1 MTTLNRAA
9 LDGLAPSH
17 RPLVDPGELRPR
29 IVHFGLGAFHR
40 AHQAVYTEAAA
51 ARSGEPWGIVA
62 VAPRSAS
69 AVAAMRAQD
78 CLYSVTDRAPGA
90 GRTRVVGAIV
100 DALAMGPD
108 AARIDELI
116 AAPEVSTLT
125 LTVTEKGYSRRPD
138 GALDTAAPGVAADLA
153 ATAGPDGA
161 ELATVVGRLSASL
174 AARFRRGGA
183 PIDVISCDNMAGNGA
198 ALRGVLRGFVEASSW
213 PDRSALLDWMA
224 SSVGFPATIVDRI
237 VPATTA
243 ADRVA
248 VAAALGLRDEMPV
261 SGEPYRQ
268 WVLEDAFRAP
278 RPRWELD
285 GALVVPDVA
294 PYALMKL
301 RLLNGSHSAMAYLGA
316 AAGCRTVADVL
327 ATEWGERLVRSF
339 GAEVAPTL
347 PDAGPDAAKYID
359 ELVERFRNP
368 AMAHLLRQVG
378 SDGSLKLPE
387 RWLDALRALRAVP
400 TSTPTLELA
409 LAGWVNATRPARSR
423 RAAVRHDR
431 SGRRRAGPLLAGRR
445 GPHRGGGGAAAG
457 DRRGRPGR
465 GHRPGVVGGRA
476 AAGAARGR
484 DRDLTSGTDHIETT
498 GQRTPPM
505 TESTHAAPAG
515 VATRTTRDLT
525 KAAVS
530 GWLGTAMEF
539 MDFQLY
545 SLAAAIVFNKIF
557 FPNVSP
563 AIGLI
568 AAMATYGVGYVAR
581 LAGAIYFGR
590 MGDRIGRKKV
600 LFLTIALMGA
610 STTLIGVLP
619 TYAMI
624 GIAAPILL
632 VVLRLVQGF
641 GAGAEIAGATV
652 MLAEY
657 APVKRRGVIASLVSL
672 GTNSGTLAASALW
685 AFLLGALSE
694 EQLLSWGWR
703 LPFLLSFVLLI
714 FAVWL
719 RLNLKESPVFEERP
733 DVVDGVALSKEQI
746 AADAHASVL
755 EAGLRQRKGKAF
767 FLALGL
773 RFGQAGNS
781 GLVQTFLV
789 GYIATALLVAK
800 TVPTQAIVWG
810 SLLGFV
816 TVPVVGLLGDRFGR
830 RPVYIA
836 LTLLT
841 MAFAFPMMWMITS
854 GSVPTLELA
863 MVIGLNI
870 GVLGLFSLESVTMAE
885 LFGSRTRFTQ
895 LALAKEIGGILATAI
910 GPVLAATLTA
920 VTGSWW
926 PIAVMLI
933 VYSLITLVSAY
944 LAPETRG
951 RDLVRLEDA
960 V

>member
-1 MTTLNRAA
+1 
-9 LDGLAPSH
+9 
-17 RPLVDPGELRPR
+17 
-29 IVHFGLGAFHR
+29 
-40 AHQAVYTEAAA
+40 
-51 ARSGEPWGIVA
+51 
-62 VAPRSAS
+62 
-69 AVAAMRAQD
+69 
-78 CLYSVTDRAPGA
+78 
-90 GRTRVVGAIV
+90 
-100 DALAMGPD
+100 
-108 AARIDELI
+108 
-116 AAPEVSTLT
+116 
-125 LTVTEKGYSRRPD
+125 
-138 GALDTAAPGVAADLA
+138 
-153 ATAGPDGA
+153 
-161 ELATVVGRLSASL
+161 
-174 AARFRRGGA
+174 
-183 PIDVISCDNMAGNGA
+183 
-198 ALRGVLRGFVEASSW
+198 
-213 PDRSALLDWMA
+213 
-224 SSVGFPATIVDRI
+224 
-237 VPATTA
+237 
-243 ADRVA
+243 
-248 VAAALGLRDEMPV
+248 
-261 SGEPYRQ
+261 
-268 WVLEDAFRAP
+268 
-278 RPRWELD
+278 
-285 GALVVPDVA
+285 
-294 PYALMKL
+294 
-301 RLLNGSHSAMAYLGA
+301 
-316 AAGCRTVADVL
+316 
-327 ATEWGERLVRSF
+327 
-339 GAEVAPTL
+339 
-347 PDAGPDAAKYID
+347 
-359 ELVERFRNP
+359 
-368 AMAHLLRQVG
+368 
-378 SDGSLKLPE
+378 
-387 RWLDALRALRAVP
+387 
-400 TSTPTLELA
+400 
-409 LAGWVNATRPARSR
+409 
-423 RAAVRHDR
+423 
-431 SGRRRAGPLLAGRR
+431 
-445 GPHRGGGGAAAG
+445 
-457 DRRGRPGR
+457 
-465 GHRPGVVGGRA
+465 
-476 AAGAARGR
+476 
-484 DRDLTSGTDHIETT
+484 
-498 GQRTPPM
+498 M
-505 TESTHAAPAG
+505 TESSQAAPAG
-515 VATRTTRDLT
+515 VAKRTTGDLT

-581 LAGAIYFGR
+581 LVGAIYFGR

-619 TYAMI
+619 TYDMI

-632 VVLRLVQGF
+632 AALRLIQGF

-657 APVKRRGVIASLVSL
+657 APVARRGMIASLVSL

-685 AFLLGALSE
+685 AFLLGVLSE

-703 LPFLLSFVLLI
+703 LPFLLSFILLI

-719 RLNLKESPVFEERP
+719 RMNLKESPVFEERP
-733 DVVDGVALSKEQI
+733 DVVDGVALPRDKVDG
-746 AADAHASVL
+746 ALV
-755 EAGLRQRKGKAF
+755 AGLRQRKGKAF

-789 GYIATALLVAK
+789 GYIATELVVAK
-800 TVPTQAIVWG
+800 TIPTTAIVWG

-816 TVPVVGLLGDRFGR
+816 TIPVVGLLGDRFGR

-841 MAFAFPMMWMITS
+841 IAFAFPMMLMIVS
-854 GSVPTLELA
+854 GSTAVLVVA

-910 GPVLAATLTA
+910 GPVVAATLTA

-926 PIAVMLI
+926 PIAVMLV